1 MRETLEE
8 KRKSDKEEREID
20 REFFQQLGKDFSGSK

>member
-8 KRKSDKEEREID
+8 QRKSDKEERGRD
-20 REFFQQLGKDFSGSK
+20 GEFFQQLGKDFSGSK